1 MEMTAET
8 VYLTRGALVIRD
20 LCAADVEPIVAGEIA
35 QGWQGATREKYD
47 MRLRDAAAGR
57 CIALCA
63 SLAGAPVGYINLYF
77 KAFPPY
83 EIRIGRRSSISAC
96 SKSTA
101 AAGSARR

>member
-47 MRLRDAAAGR
+47 MCLRDAAAGR

-63 SLAGAPVGYINLYF
+63 SPSVPI
-77 KAFPPY
+77 P
-83 EIRIGRRSSISAC
+83 R
-96 SKSTA
+96 
-101 AAGSARR
+101 